1 VTDQDQVIIVGGG
14 IAGLATALMLAH
26 TGFRVRVL
34 ERAGE
39 FIEVG
44 AGLQL
49 APNATRV
56 LAEYGVLNS
65 VLERA
70 ILPGRMVARS
80 AVTGQQLTVL
90 DLERTRRRYGYP
102 YLVMHRSDLLDVLVQ
117 RCRSEPRIALSPDSE
132 VTSVEDAGTQV
143 AVTTRDATYRGGI
156 LLGADGLHS
165 TVRPLIVTDEPIC
178 SGYVA
183 YRGAVP
189 IDTVDRRVELDEVVA
204 WMGPGLHLVQ
214 YPVRGATLYNQVA
227 VFRSEEFQ
235 RGNPDWG
242 APEELDKVFSVTCE
256 PVQAALPSLM
266 RNRRWPMFDRLP
278 APRWTQGRITL
289 LGDAAHPMLQ
299 YLAQGACQAI
309 QDGAALARVF
319 APLAREVAPATAD
332 VEQALRGYEQQR
344 LGQASRVQRTARV
357 WGDIWHVD
365 GLAMALR
372 DEAFRLRHR
381 EDFSRI
387 DWLYGDQV
395 A

>member
-26 TGFRVRVL
+26 TGFQVRVL

-39 FIEVG
+39 FTEVG

-56 LAEYGVLNS
+56 LAEYGVLDS

-70 ILPGRMVARS
+70 ILPGRLVARS

-90 DLERTRRRYGYP
+90 DLEHTRRRYGYP

-117 RCRSEPRIALSPDSE
+117 RCRSEPRIVLSAESD
-132 VTSVEDAGTQV
+132 VTSVEDAGTGV
-143 AVTTRDATYRGGI
+143 VVTTRDATYRGGI

-214 YPVRGATLYNQVA
+214 YPVRGAKLYNQVA

-278 APRWTQGRITL
+278 APRWTRGRITL

-309 QDGAALARVF
+309 QDGAALARVL
-319 APLAREVAPATAD
+319 APLAGEGAPATGD
-332 VEQALRGYEQQR
+332 VEQALRAYEQQR

-372 DEAFRLRHR
+372 DEAFRLRHP
-381 EDFSRI
+381 EDFSHI
-387 DWLYGDQV
+387 DWLYGNQ
-395 A
+395 AA